1 MNAEIF
7 GALRLL
13 EKERGI
19 SMDFM
24 LEKINKA
31 IITACKNT
39 YDGNEDV
46 VVSIDEENGIF
57 EVDLLKTVT
66 EEVEFPGKEISLE
79 DAIEIYK
86 NAEIGSQVTVNLNTK
101 QCGRIEA
108 QDARNTIR

>member
-31 IITACKNT
+31 I
-39 YDGNEDV
+39 
-46 VVSIDEENGIF
+46 
-57 EVDLLKTVT
+57 LQLRH
-66 EEVEFPGKEISLE
+66 
-79 DAIEIYK
+79 YK
-86 NAEIGSQVTVNLNTK
+86 GVK
-101 QCGRIEA
+101 P
-108 QDARNTIR
+108 